1 MGRPSNA
8 AERRLQIVE
17 ATLRVM
23 ARTGFDGASVQAIA
37 AEAGLAAGLLHHHF
51 GSKAEILHALLDHL
65 EALVR
70 ARHEALAARRRG
82 AWGRLEAWIDAHL
95 AQGEGARPEAV
106 AAWVWIG
113 AQALK
118 DEELQVRYQAVVEHR
133 LDELTALLHAV
144 VREERAHETR
154 SGTGPEQR
162 PAERSGPARVDV
174 QGLAVTTLAAIEGY
188 YQLAA
193 ATSVVTPGSA
203 APELRRMLRR
213 MLPRRRPR

>member
-70 ARHEALAARRRG
+70 ARHEALSARRRG
-82 AWGRLEAWIDAHL
+82 AWGRLEAWVDAYL
-95 AQGEGARPEAV
+95 AVGEGARPEAV

-118 DEELQVRYQAVVEHR
+118 DAELRERYQAVVQRR
-133 LDELTALLHAV
+133 LDGLGALLHEV
-144 VREERAHETR
+144 VREASEAGERA
-154 SGTGPEQR
+154 S
-162 PAERSGPARVDV
+162 ERAKPARLDV
-174 QGLAVTTLAAIEGY
+174 QGLAVTTLATIEGY

-193 ATSVVTPGSA
+193 ATSVVPPGSA
-203 APELRRMLRR
+203 APELRRLLRR
-213 MLPRRRPR
+213 ALPRRREP

>member
-1 MGRPSNA
+1 MGRPSNT

-51 GSKAEILHALLDHL
+51 ASKAEILHALLDHL
-65 EALVR
+65 EVLVR

-82 AWGRLEAWIDAHL
+82 AWGRLEAWVDAHL
-95 AQGEGARPEAV
+95 AQGDGARPEAV

-118 DEELQVRYQAVVEHR
+118 DAELRARYQAVVQRR
-133 LDELTALLHAV
+133 LDELVALLHEV
-144 VREERAHETR
+144 VCEERALHPTDDRASARTKPTR
-154 SGTGPEQR
+154 LDL
-162 PAERSGPARVDV
+162 PA
-174 QGLAVTTLAAIEGY
+174 LAVTLLAAIEGY

-193 ATSVVTPGSA
+193 ATSVVPPGSA
-203 APELRRMLRR
+203 APELRRLLRQV
-213 MLPRRRPR
+213 LPRRRPR

>member
-17 ATLRVM
+17 ATLQVM

-51 GSKAEILHALLDHL
+51 GSKGEILYALLDHL
-65 EALVR
+65 EALVK

-82 AWGRLEAWIDAHL
+82 AWGRLEAWVDAHL

-118 DEELQVRYQAVVEHR
+118 DPELRERYQAVVQRR
-133 LDELTALLHAV
+133 LDELTALLHEV
-144 VREERAHETR
+144 VREERA
-154 SGTGPEQR
+154 S
-162 PAERSGPARVDV
+162 AEPGRGKPARVDV
-174 QGLAVTTLAAIEGY
+174 KGLAVTALATMEGF
-188 YQLAA
+188 YQLSAS
-193 ATSVVTPGSA
+193 TSVVPLGSA
-203 APELRRMLRR
+203 APELRRLLLRA
-213 MLPRRRPR
+213 LAGRRER

>member
-8 AERRLQIVE
+8 AERRAQIVE

-37 AEAGLAAGLLHHHF
+37 SEAGLAAGLLHHHF

-95 AQGEGARPEAV
+95 ALGEGAEPDAV
-106 AAWVWIG
+106 ATWVWMG

-118 DEELQVRYQAVVEHR
+118 DDALRERYQAVVQRR
-133 LDELTALLHAV
+133 LDELCALLHEVA
-144 VREERAHETR
+144 REHD
-154 SGTGPEQR
+154 
-162 PAERSGPARVDV
+162 ARLDV

-193 ATSVVTPGSA
+193 STTVVPPGSA
-203 APELRRMLRR
+203 APELRRWLRR
-213 MLPRRRPR
+213 ALTGRRSK

>member
-82 AWGRLEAWIDAHL
+82 AWGRLEAWVDAYL

-118 DEELQVRYQAVVEHR
+118 DPELRERYQAVVQRR
-133 LDELTALLHAV
+133 LDELGALLHEV
-144 VREERAHETR
+144 VREARAAETADD
-154 SGTGPEQR
+154 R
-162 PAERSGPARVDV
+162 PSERSKPVRLDIP
-174 QGLAVTTLAAIEGY
+174 GLAVTTLAAIEGY

-193 ATSVVTPGSA
+193 ATSVVPPGSA
-203 APELRRMLRR
+203 APELRRLLRR
-213 MLPRRRPR
+213 ALPRRRES

>member
-8 AERRLQIVE
+8 AARRLQIVE

-37 AEAGLAAGLLHHHF
+37 AEARLAAGLLHHHF
-51 GSKAEILHALLDHL
+51 GSKAEILYALLDHL
-65 EALVR
+65 EALVK

-82 AWGRLEAWIDAHL
+82 AWGRLEAWVDAHL

-118 DEELQVRYQAVVEHR
+118 DEELRARYQAVVQRR
-133 LDELTALLHAV
+133 LDELAALLHAV
-144 VREERAHETR
+144 AREERA
-154 SGTGPEQR
+154 
-162 PAERSGPARVDV
+162 ADERVKPARLDAK
-174 QGLAVTTLAAIEGY
+174 GLAVTTLATVEGY

-193 ATSVVTPGSA
+193 ATSVVPPGSA

-213 MLPRRRPR
+213 ALPGARER

>member
-51 GSKAEILHALLDHL
+51 GSKAEVLHALLDHL
-65 EALVR
+65 EALVK

-82 AWGRLEAWIDAHL
+82 AWGRLEAWVDAHL
-95 AQGEGARPEAV
+95 AQGEGARAEAV

-118 DEELQVRYQAVVEHR
+118 DPELRERYQAVVSRR
-133 LDELTALLHAV
+133 LDELTALLHEV
-144 VREERAHETR
+144 VREQPEPLGSERA
-154 SGTGPEQR
+154 S
-162 PAERSGPARVDV
+162 ERKPARFDV
-174 QGLAVTTLAAIEGY
+174 SGLAVTTLAAIEGY

-193 ATSVVTPGSA
+193 ATSVVPPGRA
-203 APELRRMLRR
+203 ALELRRVLRR
-213 MLPRRRPR
+213 ALPGPRER

>member
-8 AERRLQIVE
+8 SERRLQIVE

-37 AEAGLAAGLLHHHF
+37 KEAGLAAGLLHHHF
-51 GSKAEILHALLDHL
+51 GNKAEILHALLDHL
-65 EALVR
+65 EVLVTSR
-70 ARHEALAARRRG
+70 YERQSARRRG

-95 AQGEGARPEAV
+95 AQGDDAEPDAV

-118 DEELQVRYQAVVEHR
+118 DDDVRERYRAVVERR
-133 LDELTALLHAV
+133 LQQLTALLHEVA
-144 VREERAHETR
+144 REHDV
-154 SGTGPEQR
+154 
-162 PAERSGPARVDV
+162 RVDA
-174 QGLAVTTLAAIEGY
+174 QGLAVLTLATIEGY

-193 ATSVVTPGSA
+193 STKVVPPGSA
-203 APELRRMLRR
+203 APELRRSLRR
-213 MLPRRRPR
+213 TLTGRRG

>member
-65 EALVR
+65 EALVK

-82 AWGRLEAWIDAHL
+82 AWGRLEAWVDAYL
-95 AQGEGARPEAV
+95 AVGEDARPEAV

-118 DEELQVRYQAVVEHR
+118 DAELRERYQAVVQRR
-133 LDELTALLHAV
+133 LDGLSALLHEV
-144 VREERAHETR
+144 VREASEAGERP
-154 SGTGPEQR
+154 G
-162 PAERSGPARVDV
+162 ERTKPARLDV
-174 QGLAVTTLAAIEGY
+174 QGLTVTTLAAIEGY

-193 ATSVVTPGSA
+193 ATSVVPPGSA
-203 APELRRMLRR
+203 APELRRLLRR
-213 MLPRRRPR
+213 ALPRRREP

>member
-65 EALVR
+65 EALVK

-82 AWGRLEAWIDAHL
+82 AWGRLEAWVDAYL
-95 AQGEGARPEAV
+95 AVGEDARPEAV

-118 DEELQVRYQAVVEHR
+118 DAELRERYQAVVQRR
-133 LDELTALLHAV
+133 LDGLSALLHEV
-144 VREERAHETR
+144 VREASEADERP
-154 SGTGPEQR
+154 G
-162 PAERSGPARVDV
+162 ERTKPARLDV

-193 ATSVVTPGSA
+193 ATSVVPPGSA
-203 APELRRMLRR
+203 APELRRLLRR
-213 MLPRRRPR
+213 ALPRRREP

>member
-8 AERRLQIVE
+8 PERRQQIVE

-37 AEAGLAAGLLHHHF
+37 KEAGLAAGLLHHYF

-70 ARHEALAARRRG
+70 ARHETLAARRRG
-82 AWGRLEAWIDAHL
+82 AGGRLEAWIDAHL

-113 AQALK
+113 AQSLK
-118 DEELQVRYQAVVEHR
+118 DEELRGRYQAVVGRR
-133 LDELTALLHAV
+133 LDELTALLHEVACERD
-144 VREERAHETR
+144 VRI
-154 SGTGPEQR
+154 
-162 PAERSGPARVDV
+162 DV
-174 QGLAVTTLAAIEGY
+174 PGLAVLTLATIEGY

-193 ATSVVTPGSA
+193 STAVVPPGSA
-203 APELRRMLRR
+203 APELRRALRR
-213 MLPRRRPR
+213 ALGGRHGR

>member
-17 ATLRVM
+17 ATLQVM

-51 GSKAEILHALLDHL
+51 GSKAEILHAVLDHL
-65 EALVR
+65 EALVK

-82 AWGRLEAWIDAHL
+82 AWGRLEAWVDAYL

-118 DEELQVRYQAVVEHR
+118 DAELRERYQAMVQRR
-133 LDELTALLHAV
+133 LEELTALLHEV
-144 VREERAHETR
+144 VREEQALDDTSDRSSPRTR
-154 SGTGPEQR
+154 
-162 PAERSGPARVDV
+162 PARVDV
-174 QGLAVTTLAAIEGY
+174 PGLAVTTLATLEGY

-193 ATSVVTPGSA
+193 ATSVVPPGSA
-203 APELRRMLRR
+203 APELRRLLRR
-213 MLPRRRPR
+213 MLPRRRDR

>member
-8 AERRLQIVE
+8 AERRSQIVE

-65 EALVR
+65 EALVE

-118 DEELQVRYQAVVEHR
+118 DEELRARYQAVVQRR
-133 LDELTALLHAV
+133 LDGLTALLHEV
-144 VREERAHETR
+144 IREERAP
-154 SGTGPEQR
+154 GDAGPRQDER
-162 PAERSGPARVDV
+162 PKPRIDV
-174 QGLAVTTLAAIEGY
+174 KGLDVKGLAVTTLAAVEGY
-188 YQLAA
+188 YLLAA
-193 ATSVVTPGSA
+193 ATSVVPPGSA
-203 APELRRMLRR
+203 ATELRRVLRR
-213 MLPRRRPR
+213 ALPGRRER

>member
-8 AERRLQIVE
+8 PERRQQIVE

-37 AEAGLAAGLLHHHF
+37 KEAGLAAGLLHHHF
-51 GSKAEILHALLDHL
+51 GSKGEILHALLDHL

-70 ARHEALAARRRG
+70 ARHDALAARRRG

-95 AQGEGARPEAV
+95 AQGEGAEPDAV

-113 AQALK
+113 AQSLK
-118 DEELQVRYQAVVEHR
+118 DDELRERYQAVVRRR
-133 LDELTALLHAV
+133 LEELMALLHEVA
-144 VREERAHETR
+144 REHD
-154 SGTGPEQR
+154 
-162 PAERSGPARVDV
+162 ARVDV
-174 QGLAVTTLAAIEGY
+174 PGLAITTLAAIEGY

-193 ATSVVTPGSA
+193 STTVVPPGTA
-203 APELRRMLRR
+203 APELRRTLRR
-213 MLPRRRPR
+213 VLAGRRGR

>member
-51 GSKAEILHALLDHL
+51 GSKAEILYALLDHL
-65 EALVR
+65 EALVK

-82 AWGRLEAWIDAHL
+82 AWGRLEAWVDAHL

-118 DEELQVRYQAVVEHR
+118 DEELRARYRAVVQRR
-133 LDELTALLHAV
+133 LDELAALLHEVA
-144 VREERAHETR
+144 REERAA
-154 SGTGPEQR
+154 GAG
-162 PAERSGPARVDV
+162 ERSKPARVDAR
-174 QGLAVTTLAAIEGY
+174 GLAVTTLATIEGY

-193 ATSVVTPGSA
+193 ATSVVPPGSA
-203 APELRRMLRR
+203 APELRRLLRR
-213 MLPRRRPR
+213 ALAGARER

>member
-8 AERRLQIVE
+8 ALRRQQIVE

-37 AEAGLAAGLLHHHF
+37 AEAGLSAGLLHHHF
-51 GSKAEILHALLDHL
+51 GSKAEILYALLEHL
-65 EALVR
+65 EALVA

-82 AWGRLEAWIDAHL
+82 EWGRLEAWVDAHL
-95 AQGEGARPEAV
+95 ALGEGAEPEAA

-118 DEELQVRYQAVVEHR
+118 DQALRSRYRAVVERR
-133 LDELTALLHAV
+133 LEGLTALVEQAAQAQG
-144 VREERAHETR
+144 VRLDAC
-154 SGTGPEQR
+154 
-162 PAERSGPARVDV
+162 
-174 QGLAVTTLAAIEGY
+174 GLAVTTLAAVEGY

-193 ATSVVTPGSA
+193 STGVVPPGSA
-203 APELRRMLRR
+203 APQLRRWLRR
-213 MLPRRRPR
+213 AIGGGRR